1 MKTHL
6 VAYLIVA
13 CSASLH
19 GGSPAGK
26 TQQLT
31 STDQVPEGLAKSD
44 WSSIRAAYE
53 AGRHAFQPVPGRDGV
68 WQAHNPGQQWLT
80 TFDQRGFEAKP
91 VGGDW
96 SWGLELKS
104 YGFGEKQTL
113 IGGTPTV
120 KAAGQRL
127 SYQWN
132 AAVQEWW
139 VNDQRG
145 LEHGFTLSERPP
157 LPVSSSPA
165 SPLAFTLGTR
175 GNLKPK
181 ISADALE
188 VQFQDST
195 GATVLNYSGLKVWDA
210 DGVILPSRF
219 ESAGLSGF
227 RLLVDQSSARY
238 PITIDPVAQQAYFKA
253 SQVNSGDHFGWS
265 VAVSGDIVV
274 VGAYQED
281 SSTTGVNSSPNEL
294 ATDAG
299 AAYVFVRSG
308 STWSQQAYLKA
319 SQVNAGDKFGW
330 SVAVSGDTVVVGAI
344 YEDSSTTG
352 VNSSPNEL
360 ATDAGAAYVFVRSGS
375 TWSQQAY
382 LKASQVTGYDQFGY
396 SVAVSG
402 DTVVV
407 GAPNE
412 DSSTTGINSTPD
424 ELASYSGAAYVFERS
439 GSSWNQQA
447 YLKASQVNAGDF
459 FGWSV
464 AVSGNTVV
472 VGAWFEDSS
481 TTGVNSTPNEGASAA
496 GAAYVFVRS
505 GSTWSQQAY
514 LKASQVNGGDW
525 FGNSVAVSGDTVVVG
540 VPNEASSTMGV
551 NSTPNE
557 LATDAGAAYVFVRS
571 GSTWSQQAYLKASQ
585 VNAGDVFGWS
595 VAVSGDTVV
604 VGAIYEDSSTT
615 GVNST
620 PNESAESAGAAY
632 VFVRSSS
639 TWSQQTYLKASQVN
653 EFDEFG
659 WSVAV
664 SGNTVVVGARFE
676 DSSTT
681 GVNSTPNELASE
693 AGAAYIFTGLG
704 PTPDIAVTQA
714 AAVADA
720 GSTDFGPV
728 TLGSSSAPLTFTVT
742 NPGTADLTSLVVN
755 KDGLNAADF
764 TVSALS
770 GTSVSMGGSVT
781 FTVTF
786 YPSTAG
792 SKTAAI
798 HIASNVAGAK
808 NPFDIEVTGT
818 GTALPEAVIT
828 VQPLSRLV
836 LLGSAASF
844 NPVVTGDEPMTLQW
858 KKGTM
863 VINGATLSTYT
874 IPLTKTS
881 DMGAYILTADN
892 PVGPPVTSR
901 PAYLGIVT
909 PMVGTQVIKK
919 GAALNLKA
927 TVVAPTVIGMVL
939 RYSWRRG
946 PDVLGNGIQPNG
958 AVVSGADKAAL
969 SITKMGM
976 DDAGTY
982 SCLITL
988 DTPGNDPQIVNGE
1001 TVIRVVDAPPVMDP
1015 IPLPVTAFVGQ
1026 MIDVT
1031 VSATNFPSGFQVTGL
1046 PLGLKLDVKTGRIT
1060 GQPTTGS
1067 KKDNVG
1073 NFIPSKITFKATNA
1087 FGTGAGLDFF
1097 MTTQPLPAGV
1107 AGSYTGLVAR
1117 DTRPGGTEELGGV
1130 VTFTVTGGSSVTGKL
1145 TLLGKQQP
1153 FTTSLRTAVDGLT
1166 GAVLARVS
1174 FPRPTAVTAAL
1185 LVDMTLTVTPATRSI
1200 SGELQWTGVAGTFTT
1215 LMSGWQNQTVPLV
1228 TGAGLYN
1235 SALLTHS
1242 PESDLAYP
1250 QGTGYLTLNVTPTG
1264 LATWGGKLSDNNTIT
1279 GSSNLGPAGQ
1289 VPVHLLLYTNTG
1301 SVQGW
1306 AQITGNDVDG
1316 TLDWFKAPQPVKSTT
1331 RSYKGGFLRH
1341 DLTVDGGKYIK
1352 PATGSIL
1359 LGLPSSVQIGLTGG
1373 GLSPAINQ
1381 AFTITTANVA
1391 QVPTNTNNVKVTLT
1405 ATTGLFTGSFTQPG
1419 LTATTP
1425 RKADIFGA
1433 FIPSSA
1439 SGVGFFNLPEN
1450 PDAAGETPT
1459 NTPMH
1464 SGAMEIKAP

>member
-319 SQVNAGDKFGW
+319 SQVNAGDK
-330 SVAVSGDTVVVGAI
+330 
-344 YEDSSTTG
+344 
-352 VNSSPNEL
+352 
-360 ATDAGAAYVFVRSGS
+360 
-375 TWSQQAY
+375 
-382 LKASQVTGYDQFGY
+382 
-396 SVAVSG
+396 
-402 DTVVV
+402 
-407 GAPNE
+407 
-412 DSSTTGINSTPD
+412 
-424 ELASYSGAAYVFERS
+424 
-439 GSSWNQQA
+439 
-447 YLKASQVNAGDF
+447 
-459 FGWSV
+459 
-464 AVSGNTVV
+464 
-472 VGAWFEDSS
+472 
-481 TTGVNSTPNEGASAA
+481 
-496 GAAYVFVRS
+496 
-505 GSTWSQQAY
+505 
-514 LKASQVNGGDW
+514 
-525 FGNSVAVSGDTVVVG
+525 
-540 VPNEASSTMGV
+540 
-551 NSTPNE
+551 
-557 LATDAGAAYVFVRS
+557 
-571 GSTWSQQAYLKASQ
+571 
-585 VNAGDVFGWS
+585 FGWS